1 MIVPVV
7 LCGGS
12 GTRLWPMSR
21 ELYPKQLLPLLGERS
36 MLQDTISRLDGLEG
50 LADPLF
56 ICNEEHRFMVA
67 EQVRQWERNPGA
79 VILEP
84 QGRNTAPAAA
94 ISALFAG
101 DSADD
106 PILLVLPADHVI
118 HDPQAFRNAVHQGM
132 GAARDGHLVTFGILP
147 DKPET
152 GYGYIRASR
161 KVREPETPDETG
173 VMPVMEFV
181 EKPDRET
188 AEEYVR
194 TGEYLWNSGMF
205 MFTASKYL
213 EELEEHAPDILQ
225 RCRGAYEGG
234 TRDMDF
240 FRLGIDDFLACPSSS
255 IDYAVMERTKKAAVV
270 PLEAGWSDVGSWS
283 ALWDVQERD
292 ECGNVSRGDVLCHD
306 VSGSYLHSTER
317 LIAGVGLRDLVVVET
332 KDAVLV
338 ADKNRAQDV
347 KAIVKS
353 LERENRD
360 EMTVHRKVFRPWG
373 SYENIDAGERFQVKR
388 IVVNPGSV
396 LSLQMH
402 HHRAEH
408 WVVVRGTAKIIRNG
422 EEAILSEDQSTYIP
436 LGTSH
441 RLENPG
447 KIPLELIE
455 VQTGSYLGED
465 DIVRFEDKY
474 GR

>member
-1 MIVPVV
+1 MILPVI

-21 ELYPKQLLPLLGERS
+21 EHYPKQLLPLLGERS
-36 MLQDTISRLDGLEG
+36 MLQDTISRLEGLEDR
-50 LADPLF
+50 AAPMF
-56 ICNEEHRFMVA
+56 VCNEEHRFMVA
-67 EQVRQWERNPGA
+67 EQVRQWEVNPGP
-79 VILEP
+79 IMLEP
-84 QGRNTAPAAA
+84 RGRNTAPAAA
-94 ISALFAG
+94 VSALYAE
-101 DSADD
+101 DVLDD
-106 PILLVLPADHVI
+106 PILLVLPADHVLR
-118 HDPQAFRNAVHQGM
+118 DPRAFRDAVHRGL
-132 GAARDGHLVTFGILP
+132 GAAREGKLVTFGIVP

-152 GYGYIRASR
+152 GYGYIRAGRNTQGEADSG
-161 KVREPETPDETG
+161 EEG
-173 VMPVMEFV
+173 VLPVLEFV
-181 EKPDRET
+181 EKPERET

-194 TGEYLWNSGMF
+194 SGDYFWNSGMF
-205 MFTASKYL
+205 MFSASSYL
-213 EELEEHAPDILQ
+213 QELQESAPDILQ
-225 RCRGAYEGG
+225 QCRGAYEGAS
-234 TRDMDF
+234 RDMDF
-240 FRLGIDDFLACPSSS
+240 VRLDSEAFLACPSNS
-255 IDYAVMERTKKAAVV
+255 IDYAVMEKTNKAAVV

-283 ALWDVQERD
+283 ALWEVQDRD
-292 ECGNVSRGDVLCHD
+292 EQGNVSKGDVLCHD
-306 VSGSYLHSTER
+306 VSNSYLHSTER

-338 ADKNRAQDV
+338 ADRGRAQEVKSIVKRLERDNRAET
-347 KAIVKS
+347 S
-353 LERENRD
+353 
-360 EMTVHRKVFRPWG
+360 VHRKVFRPWG
-373 SYENIDAGERFQVKR
+373 SYENIDTGQRFQVKR

-408 WVVVRGTAKIIRNG
+408 WVVVRGTARITRDG
-422 EEAILSEDQSTYIP
+422 EEDIISEDQSTYIP